1 MSTPAA
7 AAAELGVA
15 ADTVGSYR
23 RRVADL
29 VGPDLGA
36 DRDDLISAIYEA
48 ERALRT
54 AERLLDRARKV
65 AEQ

>member
-1 MSTPAA
+1 MSTSAV
-7 AAAELGVA
+7 AAELGAA

-29 VGPDLGA
+29 VGPGLGPDREDLVT
-36 DRDDLISAIYEA
+36 AIYEA

-54 AERLLDRARKV
+54 AERLLDRARSV
-65 AEQ
+65 AEH

>member
-1 MSTPAA
+1 MSTA
-7 AAAELGVA
+7 AAAELGAA

-29 VGPDLGA
+29 VGPDLGPN
-36 DRDDLISAIYEA
+36 RDDLVSAIYEA